1 MAVPAARKA
10 MISACALGSLRA
22 IGWLRPRPMIS
33 PARTITAPTGT
44 SPARSAAAASR
55 KLSRIQTSSG
65 CVIGSARSAVRPAVA
80 NLDTRGYACWRRTV
94 MLEVGQEVVLMS
106 FPGRFRVIDV
116 EGNVITIENDA
127 GIRKKVLAQ
136 AVRVMPAKGS

>member
-1 MAVPAARKA
+1 
-10 MISACALGSLRA
+10 
-22 IGWLRPRPMIS
+22 
-33 PARTITAPTGT
+33 
-44 SPARSAAAASR
+44 
-55 KLSRIQTSSG
+55 
-65 CVIGSARSAVRPAVA
+65 
-80 NLDTRGYACWRRTV
+80 